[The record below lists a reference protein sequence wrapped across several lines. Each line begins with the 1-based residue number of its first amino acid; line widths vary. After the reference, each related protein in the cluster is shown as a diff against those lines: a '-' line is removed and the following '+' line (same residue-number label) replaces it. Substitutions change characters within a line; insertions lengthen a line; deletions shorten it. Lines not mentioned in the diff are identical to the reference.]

1 LRGHVAFLIGG
12 VVIGAIAC
20 KFARLVASQIN
31 LTALAPPPRFERP
44 CDPTAGK
51 TAIVVVGGQS
61 NAANYGN
68 TRYTAREAVDNFD
81 PSTGKCFGAADP
93 LLGADG
99 AGGNFATRLGDI
111 LIQAGRYDRV
121 ILVPIAVQGA
131 SLSVLNS
138 EEAERIENV
147 ISKLQAAKLTP
158 THFLFE
164 QGEKDA
170 ILTTTPQEY
179 VSLLHQ
185 LVKRFRA
192 AGYDAPFYL
201 SQTTKCDVAD
211 PKNTEAVRAGQ
222 LSAIDDALDIRR
234 GPDTDTIGNDGR
246 NPNDGCHMNALGTLA
261 NAALW
266 AAFIK

>member
-1 LRGHVAFLIGG
+1 MDGGSAGLKRRGLQRMRPGRFSQSGAEHERAARHGKGGRLTGRLAWEDIALRGHVAFLIGG

-147 ISKLQAAKLTP
+147 ISKLQA
-158 THFLFE
+158 
-164 QGEKDA
+164 
-170 ILTTTPQEY
+170 
-179 VSLLHQ
+179 
-185 LVKRFRA
+185 
-192 AGYDAPFYL
+192 
-201 SQTTKCDVAD
+201 
-211 PKNTEAVRAGQ
+211 
-222 LSAIDDALDIRR
+222 
-234 GPDTDTIGNDGR
+234 
-246 NPNDGCHMNALGTLA
+246 
-261 NAALW
+261 
-266 AAFIK
+266 